1 MATARPVNI
10 HSVYDDLTNVKG
22 ALVRKYG
29 IRDILNR
36 STITKKQKVIH
47 INHLFDDTNDVP
59 KLVEYLESI
68 GYNGGIDY
76 NEKKQDIIVGVSGK
90 SKIQIRFMPQ
100 KSSGGGRQQVPTPVQ
115 EEGTTVIFN
124 RALRDNVKFPTKE
137 SIKEDEDTW
146 NKLLEVFKGWEHRL
160 PLWTHTYWQQQKQF
174 LKKYQG
180 AEWDVFVYEGND
192 FVSFFRENLPR
203 ITRDP
208 KTGAKVG
215 DYTTWNPSDIY
226 AAKNLKDIQKNIKDK
241 IPTEP
246 QHLAQLNNYL
256 ASLMNKKELV
266 GISLKMI
273 NKEDPAH
280 IKLLNDTDDHYT
292 LTEVTKF
299 KFKDIEYKL
308 DNIFAFKTD
317 SGGKDVQSTTVTFGQ
332 AKGRYEINIK
342 RAGDNIIWGTS
353 IKATPAAQGGN
364 APVNMVLDHMGT
376 SYDNKASA
384 MPKDGKDFN
393 TQSAKFEKM
402 WNSVK
407 GNMNNPMKWDAFKE
421 KIIVL
426 YATDERA
433 AKVKLLHLNFWY
445 DALQKLKSMP
455 DNGKNSKSEWWKD
468 LLYLG
473 LKVGKQGMFAP
484 HAKIS

>member
-1 MATARPVNI
+1 MAGRSVQVNTI
-10 HSVYDDLTNVKG
+10 YDDLTNVKG

-36 STITKKQKVIH
+36 STITKGKQKVIH
-47 INHLFDDTNDVP
+47 VNHLYDDIDDVP
-59 KLVEYLESI
+59 KLVAYLDSI
-68 GYNGGIDY
+68 GYKGGIDY
-76 NEKKQDIIVGVSGK
+76 NEKKQDVLIGAVGN
-90 SKIQIRFMPQ
+90 SKVKVRFMPQ
-100 KSSGGGRQQVPTPVQ
+100 KSSGGRQQVPTPVQ
-115 EEGTTVIFN
+115 EEGSTVIFN
-124 RALRDNVKFPTKE
+124 RALRDNVKFTTKE

-146 NKLLEVFKGWEHRL
+146 NELLKVFKGWEHRL

-256 ASLMNKKELV
+256 ASLMNDKQLV

-280 IKLLNDTDDHYT
+280 IKLLNDNDHYT

-317 SGGKDVQSTTVTFGQ
+317 TGGKDIQSTTVGLGKG
-332 AKGRYEINIK
+332 KGRYEINIK
-342 RAGDNIIWGTS
+342 RAGDNVIWGTS

-364 APVNMVLDHMGT
+364 APVGMVLDHLGT
-376 SYDNKASA
+376 GYDNKASA
-384 MPKDGKDFN
+384 MPKDGAVFN
-393 TQSAKFEKM
+393 KESVKFKKM
-402 WNSVK
+402 WDNIK
-407 GNMNNPMKWDAFKE
+407 GKMNNPPKWEDFQD

-426 YATDERA
+426 YAKDDRS
-433 AKVKLLHLNFWY
+433 AKVKLLQLNFWS
-445 DALQKLKSMP
+445 DALKALNKKK
-455 DNGKNSKSEWWKD
+455 DDGKDSKAEWWKD

-473 LKVGKQGMFAP
+473 LKVGEKGMFAP

>member
-47 INHLFDDTNDVP
+47 INHLFDDIGDVP
-59 KLVEYLESI
+59 KLVEYLDSI

-100 KSSGGGRQQVPTPVQ
+100 KSSGGGRQQVPTSVQ

-124 RALRDNVKFPTKE
+124 RALRDNIKFPTKE

-146 NKLLEVFKGWEHRL
+146 NELLKVFKGWEHRL

-180 AEWDVFVYEGND
+180 AEWDVFVYDGDD
-192 FVSFFRENLPR
+192 FVTFFRKNLSR

-208 KTGAKVG
+208 KNKTPVG

-226 AAKNLKDIQKNIKDK
+226 AAKDLKGIQKKIKDK

-256 ASLMNKKELV
+256 ATLMINKELV

-273 NKEDPAH
+273 YKEDKAH
-280 IKLLNDTDDHYT
+280 IKLLNDTDDHFT

-308 DNIFAFKTD
+308 DNIFDFKD
-317 SGGKDVQSTTVTFGQ
+317 NIQSTTVSFGK
-332 AKGRYEINIK
+332 AKGRYDINIK
-342 RAGDNIIWGTS
+342 RAGDNLVWGTS

-364 APVNMVLDHMGT
+364 APVGMVLKHLGT
-376 SYDNKASA
+376 GYDNRAVA
-384 MPKDGKDFN
+384 MPKDGSEFN
-393 TQSAKFEKM
+393 KESVKFERM
-402 WNSVK
+402 WKSVK
-407 GNMNNPMKWDAFKE
+407 ENMTNPPKWEDFK
-421 KIIVL
+421 KDIIVL
-426 YATDERA
+426 YATDDRA
-433 AKVKLLHLNFWY
+433 AKVKLLQLNFWN
-445 DALQKLKSMP
+445 DVLKKTSSMSS
-455 DNGKNSKSEWWKD
+455 DGNNSKAEWWKD

-473 LKVGKQGMFAP
+473 LKVGKKGQFAP

>member
-1 MATARPVNI
+1 MGRSVQANT
-10 HSVYDDLTNVKG
+10 VYDDLTNVKG
-22 ALVRKYG
+22 ELVRTYG

-36 STITKKQKVIH
+36 SVITKKSRVIH
-47 INHLFDDTNDVP
+47 INHLEDDTVDIP
-59 KLVEYLESI
+59 KLVAYLDAI

-76 NEKKQDIIVGVSGK
+76 NEKKQDVIVGVAGK
-90 SKIQIRFMPQ
+90 SKIQIRFILQ
-100 KSSGGGRQQVPTPVQ
+100 KLSGGGRQQVPTPVQ
-115 EEGTTVIFN
+115 EKGTTVIFN

-137 SIKEDEDTW
+137 SIKEDKKTW
-146 NKLLEVFKGWEHRL
+146 DELLEVFGDWKDRL

-180 AEWDVFVYEGND
+180 AEWDVFVYDGDD
-192 FVSFFRENLPR
+192 FVTFFRKNLPR

-208 KTGAKVG
+208 ETNKPVG

-226 AAKNLKDIQKNIKDK
+226 AARNLKEIQKNIKDK

-246 QHLAQLNNYL
+246 QHIAQLNNYL
-256 ASLMNKKELV
+256 ANLMNNKELV

-280 IKLLNDTDDHYT
+280 IKLLNDNDHYT

-317 SGGKDVQSTTVTFGQ
+317 TGGKDIQSTTVGLGKG
-332 AKGRYEINIK
+332 KGRYEINIK

-364 APVNMVLDHMGT
+364 APVGMVLNHLGT
-376 SYDNKASA
+376 GYDNKASA
-384 MPKDGKDFN
+384 MPKNGKDFN
-393 TQSAKFEKM
+393 TNKAKFKKM
-402 WNSVK
+402 WDNVK
-407 GNMNNPMKWDAFKE
+407 GKMNNPPKWEDFQD

-426 YATDERA
+426 YAKDDRS
-433 AKVKLLHLNFWY
+433 AKVKLLQLNFWS
-445 DALQKLKSMP
+445 DVLNALNSKK
-455 DNGKNSKSEWWKD
+455 DDGKNSKSEWWKD

-473 LKVGKQGMFAP
+473 LKVGKQGQFAP

>member
-1 MATARPVNI
+1 MAGRSVQVNTI
-10 HSVYDDLTNVKG
+10 YDDLTNVKG

-36 STITKKQKVIH
+36 STITKGKQKVIH
-47 INHLFDDTNDVP
+47 VNHLYDDIDDVP
-59 KLVEYLESI
+59 KLVAYLDSI
-68 GYNGGIDY
+68 GYKGGIDY
-76 NEKKQDIIVGVSGK
+76 NEKKQDVLIGAVGN
-90 SKIQIRFMPQ
+90 SKVKVRFMPQ
-100 KSSGGGRQQVPTPVQ
+100 KSSGGRQQVPTPVQ
-115 EEGTTVIFN
+115 EEGSTVIFN
-124 RALRDNVKFPTKE
+124 RALRDNVKFTTKE

-146 NKLLEVFKGWEHRL
+146 NELLKVFKGWEHRL

-208 KTGAKVG
+208 ETGAKVG

-226 AAKNLKDIQKNIKDK
+226 AARDLAGIQKKIKDK

-256 ASLMNKKELV
+256 ASLMNDKQLV

-280 IKLLNDTDDHYT
+280 IKLLNDNDHYT

-364 APVNMVLDHMGT
+364 APVGMVLKHLGT
-376 SYDNKASA
+376 GYDNKASA
-384 MPKDGKDFN
+384 MPKDGAVFN
-393 TQSAKFEKM
+393 KESVKFKKM
-402 WNSVK
+402 WDNIK
-407 GNMNNPMKWDAFKE
+407 GKMNNPPKWEDFQD

-426 YATDERA
+426 YAKDDRS
-433 AKVKLLHLNFWY
+433 AKVKLLQLNFWS
-445 DALQKLKSMP
+445 DALKALNKKK
-455 DNGKNSKSEWWKD
+455 DDGKDSKAEWWKD

-473 LKVGKQGMFAP
+473 LKVGKQGQFAP

>member
-1 MATARPVNI
+1 MAPRIVNI

-47 INHLFDDTNDVP
+47 INHLFDDTGDVP
-59 KLVEYLESI
+59 KLVEYLDSI
-68 GYNGGIDY
+68 GYSGGIDY

-124 RALRDNVKFPTKE
+124 RALRDNVNFPTKE

-146 NKLLEVFKGWEHRL
+146 NQLLKVFKGWEHRL

-180 AEWDVFVYEGND
+180 AEWDVFVYDGDD
-192 FVSFFRENLPR
+192 FVTFFRKNLPR

-208 KTGAKVG
+208 ETNKPVG

-226 AAKNLKDIQKNIKDK
+226 AAKNLKEIQKNIKDK

-256 ASLMNKKELV
+256 ADLMTKKELV

-273 NKEDPAH
+273 HKEDKAH

-364 APVNMVLDHMGT
+364 APVGMVLYHIGT
-376 SYDNKASA
+376 GYDNKASA
-384 MPKDGKDFN
+384 MPKDGAVFN
-393 TQSAKFEKM
+393 KESVKFKKM
-402 WNSVK
+402 WDNIK
-407 GNMNNPMKWDAFKE
+407 GKMNNPPKWEDFQD

-426 YATDERA
+426 YAKDDRS
-433 AKVKLLHLNFWY
+433 AKVKLLQLNFWS
-445 DALQKLKSMP
+445 DALKALNTKK
-455 DNGKNSKSEWWKD
+455 DDGKNSKAEWWKD

-473 LKVGKQGMFAP
+473 LKVGEKGMFAP